1 MANDDEGDGA
11 WLARAGGATRNRP
24 ITWQGWL
31 LMILYVIAVMGAAYL
46 AIYGAL
52 AFLAALV
59 LITCLFGA
67 VIVRKSRLSARERL
81 VRRN

>member
-1 MANDDEGDGA
+1 MASDDEGDGA
-11 WLARAGGATRNRP
+11 WFARAGYATRYRP

-31 LMILYVIAVMGAAYL
+31 LMILYVVAVMGAALL
-46 AIYGAL
+46 AAYGAL
-52 AFLAALV
+52 AFLAALA
-59 LITCLFGA
+59 LITCLFGY